1 MKKFFSKVCIAIF
14 MCFSAI
20 TVFAWYNFGPNNIF
34 RFDSDAGTN
43 VLKGRWVEGTMSRGT
58 AEADKYYKMVYAR
71 SGAGGTYS
79 DWKSK
84 STLSVMHRD
93 YGSFSDDYAE
103 THGHWDN
110 DSDHTV
116 YDQK

>member
-1 MKKFFSKVCIAIF
+1 MKKILSKAGIASFMFFSAV
-14 MCFSAI
+14 
-20 TVFAWYNFGPNNIF
+20 TVFAGYNFGPNNIF
-34 RFDSDAGTN
+34 RFDSDAGTH
-43 VLKGRWVEGTMSRGT
+43 VLQGKWVEGTMSKGT
-58 AEADKYYKMVYAR
+58 AAADKYYKMVYAR
-71 SGAGGTYS
+71 SGAEGTYS

-84 STLSVMHRD
+84 STSSVTHRD

-116 YDQK
+116 YDQM